1 MTSSAIVSGNCNV
14 RLPTMQNACTSCGYR
29 LTGDYGMECSSNTGP
44 LTSEQC
50 SGIGGIYEPTTCQ
63 QAQVFLASSYLAGG
77 VSPGNECTSEHAPY
91 MNMISQ
97 TCCGG
102 NGAVQCSTASCDSA
116 RAACQDNN
124 FGIAGVSESCFNAV
138 VQAGIPQA
146 LPACAGDYVP
156 ANVTVA
162 CQQAVDGALNAA
174 GCPRVTACGARAQC
188 HNDTFSTVGVSE
200 DCFDAVVQAGI
211 PQTQPACVGPFVA
224 ANVSV
229 ACQQAVDGALNA
241 SGCPRVTAS
250 ACDARTQCH
259 SDNFSTVGVSEDCFD
274 TVVQAGI
281 PQTQPACAAPF
292 VAANVS
298 VACQQAVDGALNAA
312 GCPRVTACDAQATCV
327 FNNAVGITEECFYA
341 AGASGIPQTLPAC
354 NFSFVAANVS
364 VLCKQAV
371 DAALTAGCT
380 TPSSSPALELTF
392 PGELSSYDEA
402 AQTEI
407 KADITTD
414 VEQTTG
420 AGTVARV
427 DLLSGSIMARVIFRP
442 SANVTASAIDQ
453 MATEYTSSPMTVT
466 VSGGSLTSSGAANV
480 DPVSPT
486 ASPTVSP
493 TAGDP
498 AGSGAAGQTSFR
510 GFLATVAVMATVLTM
525 A

>member
-1 MTSSAIVSGNCNV
+1 VSACVALANCVFTTS
-14 RLPTMQNACTSCGYR
+14 
-29 LTGDYGMECSSNTGP
+29 
-44 LTSEQC
+44 
-50 SGIGGIYEPTTCQ
+50 
-63 QAQVFLASSYLAGG
+63 
-77 VSPGNECTSEHAPY
+77 
-91 MNMISQ
+91 
-97 TCCGG
+97 
-102 NGAVQCSTASCDSA
+102 
-116 RAACQDNN
+116 
-124 FGIAGVSESCFNAV
+124 
-138 VQAGIPQA
+138 
-146 LPACAGDYVP
+146 
-156 ANVTVA
+156 
-162 CQQAVDGALNAA
+162 
-174 GCPRVTACGARAQC
+174 
-188 HNDTFSTVGVSE
+188 VGVSE
-200 DCFDAVVQAGI
+200 DCFNAVGEAGI
-211 PQTQPACVGPFVA
+211 PQAQLACVGPFVA

-229 ACQQAVDGALNA
+229 QCQQAVDGALNA

-250 ACDARTQCH
+250 ACDARVQCH

-281 PQTQPACAAPF
+281 PQALPACGAAF

-407 KADITTD
+407 KSDITSD

-466 VSGGSLTSSGAANV
+466 VTGGSLTSSGAANV
-480 DPVSPT
+480 DPVS
-486 ASPTVSP
+486 SPTVSP

-510 GFLATVAVMATVLTM
+510 GFVATVAVMATVLTM